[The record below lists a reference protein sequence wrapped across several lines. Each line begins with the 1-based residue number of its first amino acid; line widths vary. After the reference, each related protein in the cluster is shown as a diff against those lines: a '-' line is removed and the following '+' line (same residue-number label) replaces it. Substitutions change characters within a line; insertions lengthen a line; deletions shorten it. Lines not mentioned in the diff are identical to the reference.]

1 MAVAVICQLGSS
13 WKTVRKSGFTLLKD
27 APRFTRRIYLAWH
40 QTDPSSDALAS
51 DILAGLS
58 RQFLDK
64 IASQQDVISA
74 QFVDI

>member
-1 MAVAVICQLGSS
+1 
-13 WKTVRKSGFTLLKD
+13 LLKD

-40 QTDPSSDALAS
+40 QTDPSSDTLAS

-64 IASQQDVISA
+64 IASQQDMISA